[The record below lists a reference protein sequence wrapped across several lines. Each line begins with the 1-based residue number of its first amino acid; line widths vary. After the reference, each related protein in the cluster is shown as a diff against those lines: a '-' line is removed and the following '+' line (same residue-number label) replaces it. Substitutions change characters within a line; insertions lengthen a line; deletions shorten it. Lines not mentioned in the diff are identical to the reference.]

1 MFVINDILQE
11 FSRVLL
17 PLDVQK
23 CTLMRFVMLII
34 KANKHHKVSPSP
46 SPHNA
51 SDSVKRGDIDID
63 IQKLQLIVC
72 NMKYPR
78 AHAQLCAF
86 LDSYT
91 LSLQLFQ
98 NCVFIGSKFLFET
111 YPGKDGI
118 QWMTVQLCVY
128 TFKYP
133 EAHVINYCKSTKK
146 FLYRVNICKAL

>member
-23 CTLMRFVMLII
+23 CTLMRFIMLII
-34 KANKHHKVSPSP
+34 NIRKCLRSSP

-78 AHAQLCAF
+78 AHGQLCAF
-86 LDSYT
+86 LDS
-91 LSLQLFQ
+91 
-98 NCVFIGSKFLFET
+98 
-111 YPGKDGI
+111 
-118 QWMTVQLCVY
+118 
-128 TFKYP
+128 
-133 EAHVINYCKSTKK
+133 
-146 FLYRVNICKAL
+146 